1 MEQSTPI
8 TTRNDQ
14 LKVVVAGHVDHGK
27 STLIGR
33 LLHDTGSLPDGKV
46 EELRKLSEK
55 RGMPLEW
62 SFVLDSFQ
70 AERDQA
76 ITIDTTWIW
85 LRTLDRDTVIID
97 APGHREFL
105 KNMISGAAN
114 ADAGLLVIDGLE
126 GLKEQT
132 RRHAYLL
139 SLLAIS
145 QIVVVINKIDLLDD
159 AEARCRAIEADVR
172 KYLGELGMEPQAVV
186 PISARDGDN
195 LVTRSARTAWY
206 AGPTL
211 VDAFSSFETEPAA
224 DELPLRI
231 IVQDVYKFDER
242 RIIAGKVTAGAVRV
256 GDTLLFSPH
265 NRSATV
271 ERLESFGRSAPLDMA
286 VTGETV
292 GIVLDEQIFVERGNV
307 ASHVEDPPVLSNV
320 FHGNLFW
327 LGDQP
332 LQVGASLKMKAGT
345 LEVPVFVRAIESL
358 IDLDTLEPHQADKVQ
373 RNDMA
378 TARLATNA
386 AIPVADGRADKVL
399 GRFVLLDGFDTV
411 AGGLI
416 DLDGMPDQRVHSTI
430 KATNIGRV
438 KLLVDRAERELR
450 QGHAGA
456 VIWLTGLS
464 GAGKSTLALRAERR
478 LFDLGWR
485 TFVIDGDNLRHG
497 LSSDLAFSAA
507 DRAENIRRAGE
518 VASLF
523 ASAGVVVLTALI
535 SPYGADRDKARAAAS
550 GGFHEVYVHASLG
563 VCESRDAKGL
573 YQRARAGEI
582 ADFTGISAPYEVP
595 QSPHLVIDTEQA
607 DVDRCVDDLVAYIV
621 KACSR

>member
-1 MEQSTPI
+1 
-8 TTRNDQ
+8 
-14 LKVVVAGHVDHGK
+14 
-27 STLIGR
+27 
-33 LLHDTGSLPDGKV
+33 
-46 EELRKLSEK
+46 
-55 RGMPLEW
+55 
-62 SFVLDSFQ
+62 
-70 AERDQA
+70 
-76 ITIDTTWIW
+76 
-85 LRTLDRDTVIID
+85 
-97 APGHREFL
+97 
-105 KNMISGAAN
+105 
-114 ADAGLLVIDGLE
+114 
-126 GLKEQT
+126 
-132 RRHAYLL
+132 
-139 SLLAIS
+139 
-145 QIVVVINKIDLLDD
+145 
-159 AEARCRAIEADVR
+159 
-172 KYLGELGMEPQAVV
+172 
-186 PISARDGDN
+186 
-195 LVTRSARTAWY
+195 
-206 AGPTL
+206 
-211 VDAFSSFETEPAA
+211 
-224 DELPLRI
+224 
-231 IVQDVYKFDER
+231 
-242 RIIAGKVTAGAVRV
+242 
-256 GDTLLFSPH
+256 
-265 NRSATV
+265 
-271 ERLESFGRSAPLDMA
+271 
-286 VTGETV
+286 V

-307 ASHVEDPPVLSNV
+307 ASHAEDSPVLSNV

-332 LQVGASLKMKAGT
+332 LRVGASLKMKAGT

-358 IDLDTLEPHQADKVQ
+358 IDLDTLESHQADKVH

-378 TARLATNA
+378 TVRLATPA

-399 GRFVLLDGFDTV
+399 GRFVLLDRFDTV

-416 DLDGMPDQRVHSTI
+416 DLDGMPDQRVHATI

-438 KLLVDRAERELR
+438 KLLVDTAERELR

-464 GAGKSTLALRAERR
+464 GAGKSTLALRAERK

-497 LSSDLAFSAA
+497 LSSDLAFSAT

-535 SPYGADRDKARAAAS
+535 SPYGADRDKARAAAP
-550 GGFHEVYVHASLG
+550 GCFHEVYVHASLG

-595 QSPHLVIDTEQA
+595 QSPHLVIDTERA

-621 KACSR
+621 RSCSR